1 MEITSSIKTWNLDDR
16 PREKFIEK
24 GASNLSNAELL
35 AILLGS
41 GSKDESAV
49 DLAKRILNYTQNN
62 LSELGRLGIEDLTQF
77 KGVGEAKAV
86 TLCSAFEIA
95 RRKKDEVVEKVK
107 ITSANDVYIEISPYV
122 SHLKHEEFWVIYL
135 NRANVVL
142 RKEKIS
148 SGGVSG
154 TVVDNKI
161 ILKKALL
168 NLASSIILVHN
179 HPSGNLKPSIQ
190 DKKVTQK
197 MKSACELLEINL
209 LDHLIIAGNSYYSF
223 ADELEL

>member
-1 MEITSSIKTWNLDDR
+1 MHSIKDWSADDR
-16 PREKFIEK
+16 PREKLIEK
-24 GASNLSNAELL
+24 GSKSLSDAELL
-35 AILLGS
+35 GILLGS
-41 GSKDESAV
+41 GSRNESAV
-49 DLAKRILNYTQNN
+49 GLAKRILNYAQNN
-62 LSELGRLGIEDLTQF
+62 LTELGRLGVEDLMQF

-86 TLCSAFEIA
+86 TLCSAFELA
-95 RRKKDEVVEKVK
+95 RRRKSEVIERIK
-107 ITSANDVYIEISPYV
+107 ITSATDVFNEISPF
-122 SHLKHEEFWVIYL
+122 LADLNHEEFWVFYL
-135 NRANVVL
+135 NRANMVL

-148 SGGVSG
+148 SGGIAG

-179 HPSGNLKPSIQ
+179 HPSGNLNPSIQ
-190 DKKVTQK
+190 DKKVTRK
-197 MKSACELLEINL
+197 MKLACELLEINL

>member
-1 MEITSSIKTWNLDDR
+1 MEIISSIKSWALDDR
-16 PREKFIEK
+16 PREKLIEK
-24 GASNLSNAELL
+24 GSKSLSDAELL

-41 GSKDESAV
+41 GSRSESAV
-49 DLAKRILNYTQNN
+49 GLAKRILNYAQNN
-62 LSELGRLGIEDLTQF
+62 LTEFGRLGVEDLMQF

-86 TLCSAFEIA
+86 ILCSAFELA
-95 RRKKDEVVEKVK
+95 RRRKSEVVERAKV
-107 ITSANDVYIEISPYV
+107 TSAMDVFNQIAPLICD
-122 SHLKHEEFWVIYL
+122 LNHEEFWVFYL
-135 NRANVVL
+135 NRANVIL

-148 SGGVSG
+148 SGGITG

-179 HPSGNLKPSIQ
+179 HPSGNVNPSIQ
-190 DKKVTQK
+190 DKKVTKK
-197 MKSACELLEINL
+197 MKLACELLEINL

>member
-1 MEITSSIKTWNLDDR
+1 MSSIKSWALDDR
-16 PREKFIEK
+16 PREKLIEK
-24 GASNLSNAELL
+24 GSKSLSDAELL

-41 GSKDESAV
+41 GSRSESAV
-49 DLAKRILNYTQNN
+49 GLAKRILNYAQNN
-62 LSELGRLGIEDLTQF
+62 LTEFGRLGVEDLMQF

-86 TLCSAFEIA
+86 ILCSAFELA
-95 RRKKDEVVEKVK
+95 RRRKSEVVERDKV
-107 ITSANDVYIEISPYV
+107 TSAMDVFNQIAPLISD
-122 SHLKHEEFWVIYL
+122 LNHEEFWVFYL
-135 NRANVVL
+135 NRANVIL

-148 SGGVSG
+148 SGGITG

-179 HPSGNLKPSIQ
+179 HPSGNVNPSIQ
-190 DKKVTQK
+190 DKKVTKK
-197 MKSACELLEINL
+197 MKLACELLEINL

>member
-1 MEITSSIKTWNLDDR
+1 MQNSTSIKSWSLDDR
-16 PREKFIEK
+16 PREKLIEK
-24 GASNLSNAELL
+24 GAQSLSNAELL

-41 GSKDESAV
+41 GSREESAV
-49 DLAKRILNYTQNN
+49 DLAKRVLKFAQQN
-62 LSELGRLGIEDLTQF
+62 LSELGRLEVEDLKQF
-77 KGVGEAKAV
+77 KGIGEAKAV

-95 RRKKDEVVEKVK
+95 RRRKEEVVEKVK
-107 ITSANDVYIEISPYV
+107 IQSANDVYEELAPYV
-122 SHLKHEEFWVIYL
+122 SDLNHEEFWVLYL
-135 NRANVVL
+135 NRANIVVK
-142 RKEKIS
+142 KERIS
-148 SGGVSG
+148 QGGVSR
-154 TVVDNKI
+154 TVVDQKI

-190 DKKVTQK
+190 DKKITQK

-209 LDHLIIAGNSYYSF
+209 LDHLIIAGNAYYSF

>member
-1 MEITSSIKTWNLDDR
+1 MHSIKDWSADDR
-16 PREKFIEK
+16 PREKLIEK
-24 GASNLSNAELL
+24 GSKSLSDAELL
-35 AILLGS
+35 GILLGS
-41 GSKDESAV
+41 GSRNESAV
-49 DLAKRILNYTQNN
+49 GLAKRILNYAQNN
-62 LSELGRLGIEDLTQF
+62 LTELGRLGVEDLMQF

-86 TLCSAFEIA
+86 TMCSAFELA
-95 RRKKDEVVEKVK
+95 RRRKSEVIERIK
-107 ITSANDVYIEISPYV
+107 ITSATDVFNEISPF
-122 SHLKHEEFWVIYL
+122 LADLNHEEFWVFYL
-135 NRANVVL
+135 NRANIVL

-148 SGGVSG
+148 SGGIAG

-179 HPSGNLKPSIQ
+179 HPSGNLNPSIQ
-190 DKKVTQK
+190 DKKVTRK
-197 MKSACELLEINL
+197 MKLACELLEINL